1 MTAQNNKAVLV
12 SVFAETAKGNGRPF
26 VEALADDVRWT
37 IIGSTDWSK
46 TYVGKAAVIDDLL
59 RPLGRQLGGPS
70 IIEAQRFVAEGDYV
84 VVQGTGHNVTAS
96 GKKYE
101 NSYCWVIRMQ
111 DGKMSELTEYA
122 DTQLIA
128 AALGP
133 PPSRPGKLER
143 QARAFG
149 EGQ

>member
-1 MTAQNNKAVLV
+1 MTRESNKAILA
-12 SVFAETAKGNGRPF
+12 SVFAETAVGNGRPF

-46 TYVGKAAVIDDLL
+46 TYVGKASVINDLL

-70 IIEAQRFVAEGDYV
+70 IIKAQRFIAEGDYV
-84 VVQGTGHNVTAS
+84 VVQASGHNVTAS
-96 GKKYE
+96 GRKYE

-111 DGKMSELTEYA
+111 DGKMRELAEYA

-128 AALGP
+128 AVLGP
-133 PPSRPGKLER
+133 PPPS
-143 QARAFG
+143 G
-149 EGQ
+149 EGAA